1 MKAKTAYAHLPPCGR
16 ERTPLPVIL
25 CEAIVIDGSSLIK
38 SLSKLFASLC
48 GRQRVSL
55 SPLQ

>member
-1 MKAKTAYAHLPPCGR
+1 MWRGADAVAR
-16 ERTPLPVIL
+16 DL